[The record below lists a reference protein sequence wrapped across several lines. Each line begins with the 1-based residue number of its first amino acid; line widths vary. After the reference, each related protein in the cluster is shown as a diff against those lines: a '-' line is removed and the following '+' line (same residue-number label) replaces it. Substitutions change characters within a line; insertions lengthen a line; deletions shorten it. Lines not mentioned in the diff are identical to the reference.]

1 MFGASHSFGSQTQHT
16 AFLQIYSSHLGSK
29 SLMSPIQI
37 PCWEK
42 ILLDDEILCN
52 IWIDKV
58 PWRSL
63 PVGHKEYLNELAAQ
77 HCCSWRGL
85 SLDVTCVPLARLGR
99 VSTPSLAFL
108 TARHYVAGC
117 QIILEH
123 PVFSQQKAIKIFSWQ
138 KSIFAFKSFSSVY
151 CVFETDVGSYFI
163 GFLFRLD
170 VI

>member
-42 ILLDDEILCN
+42 IILDDEILCN

-123 PVFSQQKAIKIFSWQ
+123 PIKFNKTVEKMNELCDTAHISQTFFSVESCLK
-138 KSIFAFKSFSSVY
+138 
-151 CVFETDVGSYFI
+151 
-163 GFLFRLD
+163 
-170 VI
+170 

>member
-42 ILLDDEILCN
+42 IILDDEILCN

-63 PVGHKEYLNELAAQ
+63 AIGHKEDLNELAAK
-77 HCCSWRGL
+77 HWCSWRGL

-108 TARHYVAGC
+108 TARHYVGGC

-123 PVFSQQKAIKIFSWQ
+123 PVGGVCLDW
-138 KSIFAFKSFSSVY
+138 
-151 CVFETDVGSYFI
+151 
-163 GFLFRLD
+163 FRLYPKWTSTGPYGCCAALL
-170 VI
+170 VILNILEVMDEFTLV